1 MLGQRRAN
9 SDQAAERRPYR
20 RARRPEER
28 VRVLGGLMDLVKP
41 EEVFHFT
48 AAQINARRKAIVGN
62 HNLHSLYLMRRD
74 PEIRAFYDLCD
85 LIEVDSVPLI
95 AWARLV
101 GRSSRRFHR
110 CTYLDWRSDFWTWAE
125 REGLRVFFVGGEP
138 GVADRAI
145 ERLHAEWP
153 RARIG
158 AHHGYFD
165 AREGAEENQA
175 VVDQVA
181 AFAPDILL
189 VGMGMPRQEAWVWRN
204 FDALPPCVMFTVGG
218 AFDYE
223 AGAQTP
229 APRWMGPLGIE
240 WLFRLATNPR
250 LIGRYT
256 LEPWRLIGPAFVD
269 LALAARAAVAR
280 RPAAAARRRAS

>member
-1 MLGQRRAN
+1 MLAQQRLN
-9 SDQAAERRPYR
+9 SEPAVARRPYR
-20 RARRPEER
+20 LARRPEER
-28 VRVLGGLMDLVKP
+28 VRVLGALLDLVKP
-41 EEVFHFT
+41 EEVFHF
-48 AAQINARRKAIVGN
+48 AAARIAAGRKAIVGN
-62 HNLHSLYLMRRD
+62 HNLHSLYLMRHD
-74 PEIRAFYDLCD
+74 PEIRAFYELCE

-95 AWARLV
+95 WWARLI

-110 CTYLDWRSDFWTWAE
+110 CTYLDWRSDFWTWAQ
-125 REGLRVFFVGGEP
+125 RDCLRVFFVGGEP

-145 ERLHAEWP
+145 ERIRAEWP
-153 RARIG
+153 SVQVA

-165 AREGAEENQA
+165 AKAGAAENQA
-175 VVDQVA
+175 VVDAVT

-189 VGMGMPRQEAWVWRN
+189 VGMGMPRQEAWVYRN
-204 FDALPPCVMFTVGG
+204 FEALPNCVMFTVGG

-240 WLFRLATNPR
+240 WLFRLVTNPR

-256 LEPWRLIGPAFVD
+256 LEPWRLIGPAFAD
-269 LALAARAAVAR
+269 LAVAL
-280 RPAAAARRRAS
+280 RRAS

>member
-1 MLGQRRAN
+1 MLGQRRPN
-9 SDQAAERRPYR
+9 SDQAAGRRPYR
-20 RARRPEER
+20 LARRPEER
-28 VRVLGGLMDLVKP
+28 VRVLGALMDLVRP
-41 EEVFHFT
+41 EEVFHFA
-48 AAQINARRKAIVGN
+48 AAQIKARRKAVVGN

-110 CTYLDWRSDFWTWAE
+110 CTYLDWRGDFWAWVE

-145 ERLHAEWP
+145 ERLHERWP

-165 AREGAEENQA
+165 ARDGAAENQA
-175 VVDQVA
+175 VVDAVA

-189 VGMGMPRQEAWVWRN
+189 VGMGMPRQEAWVFRN
-204 FDALPPCVMFTVGG
+204 YVALPDCVMFTVGG

-240 WLFRLATNPR
+240 WLFRLCTNPR

-256 LEPWRLIGPAFVD
+256 LEPWRLAGPALAD
-269 LALAARAAVAR
+269 LALAARAALSR
-280 RPAAAARRRAS
+280 RPTEAALKRMS